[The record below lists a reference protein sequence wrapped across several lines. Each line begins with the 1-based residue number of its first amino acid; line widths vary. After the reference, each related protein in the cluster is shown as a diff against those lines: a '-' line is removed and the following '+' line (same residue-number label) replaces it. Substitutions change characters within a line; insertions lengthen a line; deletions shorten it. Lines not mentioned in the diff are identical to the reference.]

1 MLIRDAKSYAVRFFF
16 FLEATLFVSIKNYTL
31 RFPIFVIAIR
41 KIRRVNSLIN

>member
-1 MLIRDAKSYAVRFFF
+1 MLIRDGKSYAVRFF

>member
-1 MLIRDAKSYAVRFFF
+1 MLIRDGKSCSIF